1 MTMKTL
7 HHAVSVSIFAIVVG
21 LTASVSAGDV
31 VKYSGFIT
39 SVADDAT
46 TFVLGEI
53 GPWQLRNGATVIT
66 HRTITLAPETTF
78 AMITREDE
86 PPSGFHGDFV
96 EIPVGPADVY
106 EGDYVTV
113 ACRREGERL
122 VALKITVVELPGV

>member
-1 MTMKTL
+1 MKTL
-7 HHAVSVSIFAIVVG
+7 QHAVFVSMLVILVG
-21 LTASVSAGDV
+21 LIAPASAGDV
-31 VKYSGFIT
+31 VKHSGFIM

-53 GPWQLRNGATVIT
+53 GPWRLRNGATVIT
-66 HRTITLAPETTF
+66 PRTITLAPETTF

-113 ACRREGERL
+113 ACRRDGGRL
-122 VALKITVVELPGV
+122 VALKITVVELPGA